1 MKKSWTRT
9 KPLTGIT
16 VQKMLIFMKLTCCML
31 FISFMS
37 LQASVYSQHVK
48 VSVNL
53 KNANLETL
61 FSELSKQANCDFL
74 FNHKLVQ
81 SKGKV
86 DVVTEGK
93 TLEEVLNEVLPS
105 IGLRF
110 TFEDNT
116 VIIGEATPAQQQTR
130 KIKGKIVDPMGEPL
144 PGATILIK
152 GTSTGVATDL
162 NGIFQL
168 SLPESEGLVLEV
180 RFIGMETKEI
190 KITDIKDRAV
200 LTGEKEY
207 VITLAEAKQ
216 TIDEIV
222 VTGVFDKARE
232 SYTGSA
238 TTITNME
245 LKEAGNRSILT
256 AIRNIDPSFNILQD
270 INAGSDPNTL
280 PNITIRGNSSLP
292 MSVNDLQETSANEAN
307 LPLFI
312 MDGFEISLAR
322 FVDLDEQQVES
333 ITLLKDASS
342 TALYGTRG
350 ANGVIVIA
358 SKKPEAGRLRIT
370 YRGNLNIEA
379 PDLSSYN
386 LMNSIE
392 KLEFEKAAGLYYS
405 PNANLEFDLS
415 RLYNSRRMNAE
426 RGVDT
431 YWLKYPVRTGTGQRH
446 SLRVEGG
453 DNSFRY
459 AMGVSYNN
467 IEATMKGSSR
477 NTLSGN
483 MYFSYNHNNI
493 RFQNDLQVS
502 QTKSQNSPYGKFN
515 DFSTINQYYTPYSDI
530 GEVVK
535 FLENN
540 TYLASVGYVT
550 IKNPLY
556 NASLFQKNESEY
568 LQVTNNLSVEWS
580 ILPELSFRGRFSF
593 TTQRDRK
600 DIYKPAGH
608 TDFDDSDYA
617 RRGSYSYTTGNS
629 FNYDVN
635 LTLNYSKLF
644 HQKHQLSAGLGY
656 TLRESTSE
664 SYTAI
669 GVGIYNPRI
678 DFFGSAAQ
686 YEYEGSP
693 KGTEAI
699 SRSLGL
705 VLSATYTY
713 NRRYFADFSGKME
726 GSSKFGADKRFA
738 PFWSAGI
745 GWNLHHEDF
754 LRDNPVLNVARL
766 RLNYGTSGNQS
777 FSSYQ
782 ALTTFSE
789 YGGVNYRGEF
799 GMRILGLG
807 NPDLQWQT
815 TRQFNVGT
823 EVDLFKGRLQL
834 DFDFYNKITDDL
846 VTDITIQTASGFSS
860 YKANIGKVQNVGVE
874 AKLNAYIIR
883 NREKQLSWLVS
894 GSLAHNKNTIKKIS
908 NALKALNESLQKEAG
923 ASPSFLYQEGESI
936 NTIFVVKSKGI
947 DPSNGRDIFVK
958 KDGTET
964 YTWDANDKVA
974 AGVAEPSIWG
984 NITTT
989 LRYKRFTLN
998 SVFGYRYGGQMYNS
1012 TLVNKIENINPYD
1025 NADKRAYYDR
1035 WKQPGDKAFFKSVTD
1050 RTATRASSRFVMDE
1064 NTLECRSI
1072 SLGYDFAPNW
1082 VKQHLL
1088 IDYLSITGYMEDVFH
1103 LSSIKLERGLNS
1115 PYSHK
1120 FSLSLTARF

>member
-1 MKKSWTRT
+1 
-9 KPLTGIT
+9 
-16 VQKMLIFMKLTCCML
+16 MKLTCCML

-61 FSELSKQANCDFL
+61 FSELSKQAHCDFL

-86 DVVTEGK
+86 NVVTEGK

-116 VIIGEATPAQQQTR
+116 VIIGEATPAQQQQSR
-130 KIKGKIVDPMGEPL
+130 QLKGKVVDHRGEPL
-144 PGATILIK
+144 PGATLLIK
-152 GTSTGVATDL
+152 GTSTGVVANY

-168 SLPESEGLVLEV
+168 SLPDGEGVIVEV
-180 RFIGMETKEI
+180 RFMGMESKEI
-190 KITDIKDRAV
+190 KIADIKDRAV

-207 VITLAEAKQ
+207 VITLDEAKQ

-232 SYTGSA
+232 SYTGAA
-238 TTITNME
+238 TTITNLE

-256 AIRNIDPSFNILQD
+256 AIRNVDPSFNILQD

-292 MSVNDLQETSANEAN
+292 VSVNDLQETSANEAN

-350 ANGVIVIA
+350 ANGVVVIT
-358 SKKPEAGRLRIT
+358 SKKPEAGRLRVT

-392 KLEFEKAAGLYYS
+392 KLEFEKAAGMYS
-405 PNANLEFDLS
+405 STNANMEFDMLQV
-415 RLYNSRRMNAE
+415 YNQRRMDAE

-446 SLRVEGG
+446 SLRLEGG
-453 DNSFRY
+453 DNAFRY
-459 AMGVSYNN
+459 AIGFSYNN

-483 MYFSYNHNNI
+483 MYFSYNYNNI

-502 QTKSQNSPYGKFN
+502 QTKSQNSPYGRFN
-515 DFSTINQYYTPYSDI
+515 DFSTINQYYTPYNDL

-540 TYLASVGYVT
+540 TYFVSIGYFT
-550 IKNPLY
+550 IGNPLY
-556 NASLFQKNESEY
+556 NAVLPLKNENEY
-568 LQVTNNLSVEWS
+568 LQVTNNLSAEWS
-580 ILPELSFRGRFSF
+580 ILPELVFRGRFSF
-593 TTQRDRK
+593 TTQRDRG
-600 DIYKPAGH
+600 DVYKPAGH
-608 TDFDDSDYA
+608 TDFDNYDYA

-635 LTLNYSKLF
+635 LTLNYAKQF
-644 HQKHQLSAGLGY
+644 HLKHEVFAGFGY

-664 SYTAI
+664 SYTTI
-669 GVGIYNPRI
+669 GEGIYNPRI

-686 YEYEGSP
+686 YQQEGSP
-693 KGTEAI
+693 TGSEAI

-705 VLSATYTY
+705 VLSANYTY
-713 NRRYFADFSGKME
+713 NKRYFADFSGKLE
-726 GSSKFGADKRFA
+726 GSSKFGVDKRYA
-738 PFWSAGI
+738 PFWSVGI

-754 LRDNPVLNVARL
+754 LKDNPVLNVARL

-789 YGGVNYRGEF
+789 YSGVNYRGEF

-815 TRQFNVGT
+815 THQFNVGT
-823 EVDLFKGRLQL
+823 EVDLFKGRLKL

-860 YKANIGKVQNVGVE
+860 YKANVGKVQNVGVE

-883 NREKQLSWLVS
+883 DREKRLSWLVS

-908 NALKALNESLQKEAG
+908 NALKSLNENLQAVAG
-923 ASPSFLYQEGESI
+923 ASPSFLYEEGESI

-947 DPSNGRDIFVK
+947 DPSNGREIFVK
-958 KDGTET
+958 KDGTES
-964 YTWDANDKVA
+964 YTWNANDKVA

-984 NITTT
+984 NITSN
-989 LRYKRFTLN
+989 LRYKGFTLN
-998 SVFGYRYGGQMYNS
+998 CVLGYRYGGQMYNS
-1012 TLVNKIENINPYD
+1012 TLVSKVENINPYN

-1035 WKQPGDKAFFKSVTD
+1035 WKQPGDKVFFKSITD
-1050 RTATRASSRFVMDE
+1050 GTTTRASSRFVMDE

-1072 SLGYDFAPNW
+1072 SLGYDFTPKW

-1088 IDYLSITGYMEDVFH
+1088 IDYLSVTGYMEDVFY
-1103 LSSIKLERGLNS
+1103 LSSIKQERGLNS

-1120 FSLSLTARF
+1120 FSFSLTARF